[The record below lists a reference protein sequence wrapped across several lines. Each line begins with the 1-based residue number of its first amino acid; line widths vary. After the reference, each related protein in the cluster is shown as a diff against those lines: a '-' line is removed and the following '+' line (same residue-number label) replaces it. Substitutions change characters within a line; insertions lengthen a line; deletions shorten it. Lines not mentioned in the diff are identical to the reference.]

1 MASSLLAAVAV
12 VMAAAATVFVGAASG
27 ASYTVGEPGGG
38 WDTQTNLT
46 AWASTVDLRRG
57 DQLVFRYD
65 ASAYDVV
72 EVSRAG
78 YLSCSAASPV
88 SAALRTG
95 NDVVRLDSA
104 AGWRYFIY
112 GVEGRCAAG
121 MKLQVRV
128 TDAGAGCNNT
138 LPLPSLAPAP
148 PGAPS
153 PGITICSGGPP
164 TVIMTPGVISY
175 GAASRSSA
183 NLSSSLLVAMVS
195 LLLGII
201 VV

>member
-12 VMAAAATVFVGAASG
+12 VMAAAAVFVGVASS
-27 ASYTVGEPGGG
+27 ASYTVGEPGGA

-46 AWASTVDLRRG
+46 AWASTVDLHRG

-65 ASAYDVV
+65 ASAAHDVV
-72 EVSRAG
+72 EVTRAG

-95 NDVVRLDSA
+95 SDVVHLDGA
-104 AGWRYFIY
+104 TGMRYFIC
-112 GVEGRCAAG
+112 GVQGHCAAG

-128 TDAGAGCNNT
+128 TDAAGAGCNNT
-138 LPLPSLAPAP
+138 SPSSLAPAP
-148 PGAPS
+148 PGTPS
-153 PGITICSGGPP
+153 PGITICSGGRP

-175 GAASRSSA
+175 GAAPGSSG

-195 LLLGII
+195 LLLGLI

>member
-38 WDTQTNLT
+38 WDTQPTSPPGLPL
-46 AWASTVDLRRG
+46 STSAVATSS
-57 DQLVFRYD
+57 YD

-72 EVSRAG
+72 EVTRAG

-95 NDVVRLDSA
+95 NDVVRLDGA

-138 LPLPSLAPAP
+138 LPSPSLAPAP

-153 PGITICSGGPP
+153 PGINICSGGPP

-175 GAASRSSA
+175 GAAPRSSA

>member
-12 VMAAAATVFVGAASG
+12 VMAAEAATVFVGAASG
-27 ASYTVGEPGGG
+27 ASYTVGEPGGA

-72 EVSRAG
+72 EVTRAG

-95 NDVVRLDSA
+95 NDVVRLDGA
-104 AGWRYFIY
+104 AGWRYFIC
-112 GVEGRCAAG
+112 GVQGRCAAG

-138 LPLPSLAPAP
+138 LPSLAPAP

-175 GAASRSSA
+175 GAAPGSSA

-195 LLLGII
+195 LLLGLI
-201 VV
+201 VFV